1 MAIFPCLG
9 RVQCFCVVSIQFSP
23 ACPSRTWLMETCVS
37 SSTPWSRTNRR
48 MWPRS
53 WTGPHPRCPRNWRT
67 SAHATLSERQLA
79 RAEMLAAPLGA
90 LPGTFGRRNV
100 YFFSPPFQILVWSS
114 WFMFQSN
121 MTPVNTVSALRF
133 PNTSHCLC
141 EDSCHSSFWP
151 EQFSSGKCPRQD
163 ASWPSA
169 PSPCLPF
176 WMEESQDVL
185 LKFL

>member
-1 MAIFPCLG
+1 M
-9 RVQCFCVVSIQFSP
+9 
-23 ACPSRTWLMETCVS
+23 S

-67 SAHATLSERQLA
+67 SAHATLSEQQLA
-79 RAEMLAAPLGA
+79 GAGMLAAPLGA

-100 YFFSPPFQILVWSS
+100 YFFFPPFQILVWSS

-133 PNTSHCLC
+133 PNTSHCLLRTPAIPA
-141 EDSCHSSFWP
+141 SGQSSSLLGRMPADPQPHLLVFLFGWR
-151 EQFSSGKCPRQD
+151 SPRMY
-163 ASWPSA
+163 
-169 PSPCLPF
+169 C
-176 WMEESQDVL
+176 
-185 LKFL
+185 